1 MTLLRSLQII
11 AIFGTILTG
20 IVSLFWPRAV
30 QGFTGLTASSGR
42 GITEIRSVLGGTFI
56 GLGVA
61 TLALRTTEVYLMLG
75 VIYLAIGLVR
85 AVSMVV
91 DKSMERSN
99 LISLAVEIL
108 FGGILVLK

>member
-1 MTLLRSLQII
+1 MTILQLLQLI
-11 AIFGTILTG
+11 AVVGTILTG

-42 GITEIRSVLGGTFI
+42 GITEIRSVLGGLFI

-61 TLALRTTEVYLMLG
+61 TLAVRTNEVHQMLG
-75 VIYLAIGLVR
+75 VMYLAIGLVR
-85 AVSMVV
+85 AVSMMV
-91 DKSMERSN
+91 DKSVERSN